1 MYKAIIVDDNAP
13 VAEINR
19 EYLEKCGGFEIVAIF
34 KDGADAL
41 EYLRDNKVDLA
52 ILDVYM
58 PKLDGMQLLH
68 KLRSIHNPVSVIM
81 ITAANDLGVI
91 GSTLNNGIIDYII
104 KPFSFE
110 RFSSAIDKFKKRAG
124 FMAENKTERITQ
136 TKLDTLLETQQ
147 PSPESE
153 PLEKGLNKKT
163 LETIHSWLTAHPTET
178 VTCEA
183 LSGQLTLS
191 KVTIRR
197 YMNYLIETGKVKS
210 TVDYETGG
218 RPSIIYQ
225 LK

>member
-1 MYKAIIVDDNAP
+1 MGCIGGSPDCCFQADSGSSVSFSRGVCNGTIARNAQFTGFL
-13 VAEINR
+13 R
-19 EYLEKCGGFEIVAIF
+19 GGKSIDTRAV
-34 KDGADAL
+34 L
-41 EYLRDNKVDLA
+41 
-52 ILDVYM
+52 M

-68 KLRSIHNPVSVIM
+68 KLRSIHNPISVIM

-91 GSTLNNGIIDYII
+91 RSTLNNRIIDYII

-163 LETIHSWLTAHPTET
+163 LETIYSWLTAHPTET

-218 RPSIIYQ
+218 RPSITYQ

>member
-1 MYKAIIVDDNAP
+1 MYKAIIIEDNAP

-19 EYLEKCGGFEIVAIF
+19 EYLLKCGDFKIVAVF
-34 KDGADAL
+34 KDGAEAL
-41 EYLRDNKVDLA
+41 EYLKTNTVDLA

-58 PKLDGMQLLH
+58 PKMDGMQLLH
-68 KLRSIHNPVSVIM
+68 KLRTLHNPVSVIM
-81 ITAANDLGVI
+81 ITAANDLHVIENSLNSGV
-91 GSTLNNGIIDYII
+91 IDYII

-110 RFSSAIDKFKKRAG
+110 RFASAIEKFKTRAG
-124 FMAENKTERITQ
+124 FMEEHKEERLTQ
-136 TKLDTLLETQQ
+136 AKLDKLLEAK
-147 PSPESE
+147 PEDTKKE
-153 PLEKGLNKKT
+153 PLEKGLNRLT
-163 LETIHSWLTAHPTET
+163 LETIYKWLTDHPGER
-178 VTCEA
+178 VTCET

-197 YMNYLIETGKVKS
+197 YMNYLIENGKVRS